1 MNLNEMGKMGDINV
15 PLVPIKKLFVRGRES
30 SFFVP
35 LKFALDFV
43 SSTLFTMQKPDA
55 FSESP
60 HPIYQPMKPDA
71 RDYPPGS
78 LEQPPALGD
87 QKQQMQYVTDG
98 DIKKSISTPKGFSW
112 TRLSKRAK
120 ILAVAILCV
129 VIFVAAFVP
138 AYITTHK
145 NSTSAVAT
153 PPVNSTA
160 SNATSILLPKDN
172 TTYRITIYGGR
183 NGCNQFLSV
192 GDCSLG
198 NLVDMY
204 SGDDGKILSCSVHY

>member
-1 MNLNEMGKMGDINV
+1 VNLNEMGKMDV
-15 PLVPIKKLFVRGRES
+15 PAVPIKESFVHGIES

-35 LKFALDFV
+35 LKFAPGFI

-55 FSESP
+55 FGEIP

-71 RDYPPGS
+71 KDYHPGS

-87 QKQQMQYVTDG
+87 QKQQLEYVTDG
-98 DIKKSISTPKGFSW
+98 DVKKSISSPKGFSW
-112 TRLSKRAK
+112 TKLSKRTK
-120 ILAVAILCV
+120 ILALAILCV

-145 NSTSAVAT
+145 NNTSAVAT

-160 SNATSILLPKDN
+160 SNATSTGLPKDN

-192 GDCSLG
+192 ASCTGG
-198 NLVDMY
+198 NLVDMF
-204 SGDDGKILSCSVHY
+204 SGDDSKILLCSVLLLK